1 MINESLKLSGAL
13 SIVLTDKN
21 GNVKDTREVKNLV
34 VNAGLAY
41 IISRMVGTSKA
52 VMSHMALGA
61 GTTAAAATQT
71 DLVSLLGAREPLDT
85 TTITGT
91 NSEKVQYVA
100 TFEPGDATGAVTEAG
115 LFNAASG
122 GDMLCRTVFA
132 VVNKAAD
139 DQMAI
144 TWTITLSAV

>member
-1 MINESLKLSGAL
+1 MINEKLKLTGEVSL
-13 SIVLTDKN
+13 VLRDKD
-21 GNVKDTREVKNLV
+21 GNIKETREIKNLV

-61 GTTAAAATQT
+61 GTSPAAASQV
-71 DLVSLLGAREPLDT
+71 DLVSMLGSREALDS

-100 TFEPGDATGAVTEAG
+100 SFEPGDSTGAVTEAG
-115 LFNAASG
+115 LFNAASA
-122 GDMLCRTVFA
+122 GDMLCRTVFP
-132 VVNKAAD
+132 VVNKSAD
-139 DQMAI
+139 DQLNV
-144 TWTITLSAV
+144 TWTVTLSAI